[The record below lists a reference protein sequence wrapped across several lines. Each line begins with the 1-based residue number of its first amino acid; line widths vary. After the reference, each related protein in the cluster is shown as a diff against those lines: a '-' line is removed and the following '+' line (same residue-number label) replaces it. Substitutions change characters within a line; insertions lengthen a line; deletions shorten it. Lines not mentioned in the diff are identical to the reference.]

1 MAERKRFW
9 WIEEALMALG
19 ALLWLVGEFVAV
31 RKGEDT
37 TTSYVR
43 RGKQKRWGSVVLVA
57 CVIGCGWL
65 FGHFVFDLWG

>member
-1 MAERKRFW
+1 M
-9 WIEEALMALG
+9 IEEVFMALG
-19 ALLWLVGEFVAV
+19 AALWIAGELWAV

-43 RGKQKRWGSVVLVA
+43 RGKRLHGWKGAVVRSA
-57 CVIGCGWL
+57 AVIGTVWL

>member
-1 MAERKRFW
+1 
-9 WIEEALMALG
+9 MALG
-19 ALLWLVGEFVAV
+19 ALLWIVGEMIAV

-43 RGKQKRWGSVVLVA
+43 RGKGIKRFGGLVLAA

-65 FGHFVFDLWG
+65 FGHFVFDLWGLVLLY